1 MAEIYFGKI
10 NLVSSQI
17 GDVLYNTTSL
27 KSILTKLFMVIKDDI
42 TYTYTTMR
50 KIDEDTT
57 VREDIEYSLTVKEK
71 TKSDL
76 QGYLHKKS
84 YLYYKDFDKNNKKR
98 ITKKVENTESSEF
111 YYDIY
116 REMVGYQ
123 RTQRFGYKEFLYGFQ
138 GILNAACENSNLDYS
153 LP

>member
-1 MAEIYFGKI
+1 
-10 NLVSSQI
+10 
-17 GDVLYNTTSL
+17 
-27 KSILTKLFMVIKDDI
+27 
-42 TYTYTTMR
+42 MR